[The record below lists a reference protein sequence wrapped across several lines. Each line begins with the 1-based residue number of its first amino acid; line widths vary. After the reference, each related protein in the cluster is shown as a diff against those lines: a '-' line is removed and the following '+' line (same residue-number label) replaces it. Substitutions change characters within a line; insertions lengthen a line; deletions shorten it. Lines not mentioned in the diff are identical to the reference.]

1 MFGLDISELMILLV
15 VGIVVVGPKRLPEM
29 MRKAGG
35 YVAKLRRL
43 STNLRAQSGIDR
55 ILREEGLDKE
65 IRELRALR
73 ESLSKQAMLD
83 GLVNAVNKP
92 APSKP
97 LPPKPT
103 PALPAAPKPV
113 AALAPGSTADKTAE
127 NADAKAETETKAADA
142 ATSAPE
148 PNATADASATATEEA
163 KPSTVSPEAAALI
176 KPAEGTIAR
185 GESVTTAEP
194 TVKNPFRSP
203 REREYP
209 PYGPDHYDAMP
220 DDLEED
226 ELEAP
231 PESEAPAPA
240 TEVAS

>member
-15 VGIVVVGPKRLPEM
+15 VGIVVVGPKRLPEL

-97 LPPKPT
+97 LPAPKPA
-103 PALPAAPKPV
+103 PALPAKP
-113 AALAPGSTADKTAE
+113 ATPSTEEKVETKPSE
-127 NADAKAETETKAADA
+127 AKPNEVKATEAKAADA
-142 ATSAPE
+142 KP
-148 PNATADASATATEEA
+148 ADEKSEIKAVEAEA
-163 KPSTVSPEAAALI
+163 KPAPIVSPEAAALI

-185 GESVTTAEP
+185 GESPATPEP
-194 TVKNPFRSP
+194 VVKNPFPSF

-209 PYGPDHYDAMP
+209 PYGPDHYDALP

-226 ELEAP
+226 ELDAP
-231 PESEAPAPA
+231 SEAEAVPAA
-240 TEVAS
+240 ASEVAS

>member
-15 VGIVVVGPKRLPEM
+15 VGIVVVGPKRLPEL

-83 GLVNAVNKP
+83 GLVNAVNRP

-97 LPPKPT
+97 LPAPKPA
-103 PALPAAPKPV
+103 PALPAATTKGALP
-113 AALAPGSTADKTAE
+113 AADPDTSARKEGAVKDSV
-127 NADAKAETETKAADA
+127 ETKPADPATDA
-142 ATSAPE
+142 AV
-148 PNATADASATATEEA
+148 A
-163 KPSTVSPEAAALI
+163 KPAPPEAAALI

-185 GESVTTAEP
+185 GEATTPEP
-194 TVKNPFRSP
+194 TVKNPFRSF

-209 PYGPDHYDAMP
+209 PYGPDHYDALP

-226 ELEAP
+226 ELE
-231 PESEAPAPA
+231 EAAAAETDAISAAVP
-240 TEVAS
+240 EVAS